1 MELPTFKFGNFFTK
15 SSRDIVKDKI
25 SQSLLNQL
33 PFISGLLF
41 IENDYLKYYSIITV
55 IFLFVSF
62 GNLGIEKLFAQKDLD
77 VRRSFKTLLLT
88 RSLSTILFLLI
99 VPSFIGMPIVILY
112 CSAVVVLFN
121 VSILTE
127 YLFVGEHL
135 RKPIFTVKLFLVF
148 FGIILRYFFRDLSAH
163 LICLSVESVVL
174 FLITILLID
183 NRKNNSYKVK
193 EIKLSNYLESFI
205 LLISSFLVTKIYIFQ
220 TASLSDINLK
230 FIHYFDYLIVFSG
243 LIGNLMIRANLVLRD
258 KLIFA
263 FLITVLLIF
272 GISLFVNSDV
282 LYYIGAKVLSAMNVL
297 IVYLVLS
304 GINTR
309 MALFMNIGSF
319 LIMITFYVCTLFNLQ
334 VNIFFTMLLAEASV
348 IPLFFI
354 RKKLWS
360 Y

>member
-1 MELPTFKFGNFFTK
+1 
-15 SSRDIVKDKI
+15 
-25 SQSLLNQL
+25 
-33 PFISGLLF
+33 
-41 IENDYLKYYSIITV
+41 
-55 IFLFVSF
+55 
-62 GNLGIEKLFAQKDLD
+62 
-77 VRRSFKTLLLT
+77 
-88 RSLSTILFLLI
+88 
-99 VPSFIGMPIVILY
+99 
-112 CSAVVVLFN
+112 
-121 VSILTE
+121 
-127 YLFVGEHL
+127 
-135 RKPIFTVKLFLVF
+135 
-148 FGIILRYFFRDLSAH
+148 